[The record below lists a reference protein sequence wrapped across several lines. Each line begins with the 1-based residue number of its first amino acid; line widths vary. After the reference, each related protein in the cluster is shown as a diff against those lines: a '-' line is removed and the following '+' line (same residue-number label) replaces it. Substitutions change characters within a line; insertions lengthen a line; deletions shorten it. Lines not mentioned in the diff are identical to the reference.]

1 MERTLIING
10 VLIDGTGRE
19 RYKSDLVIMG
29 DRIEKIG
36 TIAATDRSSFDRVI
50 DAAGDVVCPGFIDT
64 HSHCDLLV
72 FVDPYVE
79 PKVRQ
84 GVTTEILG
92 QDGISM
98 APLPKPYIS
107 SWRNILACL
116 DGDSDEIDWEFETT
130 DGYLTALEQKKIG
143 LNESYL
149 VPHGNIRMEA
159 MGLEN
164 RKPTDHEFQK
174 MKDILRRELDAGALG
189 MSTGLIYTPCAY
201 AETEEI
207 IFLCKIVAEYD
218 GVFAVHQ
225 RSEADSILASMEEV
239 IRIGR
244 ESGVKVHF
252 SHMKIAGIKNRDK
265 ITRVLELLD
274 KAKSEGIRISFDQY
288 PYVAGSTM
296 LGVILPPWVH
306 DGGTDKLIER
316 LKDRDL
322 RKKIKNDIENSL
334 PGWDDFVD
342 FAGLDKI
349 YITSVTSRENMDLV
363 GKNLVEIGQM
373 RAKDPYEAA
382 FDLLLEEKNVVG
394 MMDFYGLEEHV
405 VSFMK
410 RPEQNVCTDGLS
422 GGKPHPRLYGSFPRI
437 LSKYVREEKVLTLEE
452 AVRKMT
458 GKPAEVF
465 GLRKRGTLLQGNYA
479 DLVLFNPETV
489 KDHGDYVEP
498 EQYPTG
504 IDYVFINGKLVIDQ
518 GQHTGVRAGAIL
530 RKPPIEQSSK

>member
-1 MERTLIING
+1 
-10 VLIDGTGRE
+10 
-19 RYKSDLVIMG
+19 
-29 DRIEKIG
+29 
-36 TIAATDRSSFDRVI
+36 
-50 DAAGDVVCPGFIDT
+50 
-64 HSHCDLLV
+64 
-72 FVDPYVE
+72 
-79 PKVRQ
+79 
-84 GVTTEILG
+84 
-92 QDGISM
+92 
-98 APLPKPYIS
+98 
-107 SWRNILACL
+107 
-116 DGDSDEIDWEFETT
+116 
-130 DGYLTALEQKKIG
+130 
-143 LNESYL
+143 
-149 VPHGNIRMEA
+149 MEA

-164 RKPTDHEFQK
+164 RKPTEHEFQK
-174 MKDILRRELDAGALG
+174 MKDILRRELEAGALG

-207 IFLCKIVAEYD
+207 IFLSKIVAEYD

-225 RSEADSILASMEEV
+225 RSEADSILDSMEEV

-265 ITRVLELLD
+265 IARVLELLD
-274 KAKSEGIRISFDQY
+274 KAKVEGIRISFDQY
-288 PYVAGSTM
+288 PYIAGSTM

-316 LKDRDL
+316 LKDQNL
-322 RKKIKNDIENSL
+322 RRKIKNDIENGI
-334 PGWDDFVD
+334 PGWDNFVD
-342 FAGLDKI
+342 FAGLDQI
-349 YITSVTSRENMDLV
+349 FITSVKTRENIDLV

-373 RAKDPYEAA
+373 RAKDPYEAV

-405 VSFMK
+405 VSLMK

-437 LSKYVREEKVLTLEE
+437 LGKYVREEKVLTLEE

-465 GLRKRGTLLQGNYA
+465 GLRERGTLLQENYA
-479 DLVLFNPETV
+479 DVVLFNSETV
-489 KDHGDYVEP
+489 KDNGNYVEP

-504 IDYVFINGKLVIDQ
+504 IDYVFINGQLVIDK
-518 GQHTGVRAGAIL
+518 GKHTGVRAGTVL
-530 RKPPIEQSSK
+530 RKRRFK